1 MTIAESLLP
10 EFDQE
15 MGNLRKVIS
24 RVPDGKADWRPH
36 PKSMALGYMAV
47 HLARLASLVNRIVEG
62 DEMDVGKASASGWKM
77 PEFESAAATVAMFD
91 EVVKSARA
99 AIASASDSEMMK
111 PWSLKNNGETRFTL
125 PKVAALR
132 TMVFNHMIHHRGQL
146 TVYLRLNDVPLPS
159 LYGPT
164 ADEPM

>member
-15 MGNLRKVIS
+15 MASTRKVIA

-36 PKSMALGYMAV
+36 PKSMAIGYMAV
-47 HLARLASLVNRIVEG
+47 HLARLASWVNLILAE
-62 DEMDVGKASASGWKM
+62 DELDVGKMMKSGWKM
-77 PEFESAAATVAMFD
+77 PEFESAESNVASFD
-91 EVVKSARA
+91 QVMASARA
-99 AIASASDSEMMK
+99 AIAAAPDAEFFK
-111 PWSLKNNGETRFTL
+111 PWSLKNNGVTLFTL

-132 TMVFNHMIHHRGQL
+132 SMVFNHLIHHRGQM